1 MMQQTDDNMSMQEN
15 DTGKILRST
24 FEKTIWRQTGAQR
37 EEILAGP
44 RYGVDVSVVRL
55 ADGLLMATA
64 SDPASLIPGLGLA
77 ESAWLT
83 VHLTANDLAT
93 TGHRPMYAQFVL
105 NLPLSVT
112 DREFQEYWGFIH
124 RYCDQIGVAV
134 TGGHTGKVYGQE
146 STFAG
151 GVTMSLIADDVLLSS
166 RMLPGQSLLVTKGS
180 AIAACAILAKSF
192 PSTVSKRLGE
202 PAWKELCDSFWS
214 TSVLQEA
221 LVAYGTGKV
230 SAMHDVTE
238 GGIVGAIAEMCGAAA
253 CGAVIME
260 NNLPVSGATRRMA
273 SLFGFDPIRSLG
285 SGALLMACGK
295 GDEELLIGRLRDE
308 GIPAWHIGYTTDVAQ
323 GVRLS
328 NEITGCNELVT
339 GNKKDVYWNAY
350 TEALKKG
357 WK

>member
-1 MMQQTDDNMSMQEN
+1 MNMEQEN
-15 DTGKILRST
+15 NSGKILRST
-24 FEKTIWRQTGAQR
+24 FEKTIWKQTGAQR
-37 EEILAGP
+37 DEILAGP

-55 ADGLLMATA
+55 AGGLLMASA

-112 DREFQEYWGFIH
+112 DGEFHEYWGGIH
-124 RYCDQIGVAV
+124 RYCDQIGVAI

-151 GVTMSLIADDVLLSS
+151 GVTMSLIANDVLLSS
-166 RMLPGQSLLVTKGS
+166 GALPGQSLLVTKGS

-192 PSTVSKRLGE
+192 PLTVSEKLGA
-202 PAWKELCDSFWS
+202 PAWKALCDSFWS

-221 LVAYGTGKV
+221 LVAYKTGKV

-238 GGIVGAIAEMCGAAA
+238 GGILGAVGEMCGAAG
-253 CGAVIME
+253 CGAVIRE
-260 NNLPVSGATRRMA
+260 ENLPVSDVTREMA
-273 SLFGFDPIRSLG
+273 ALFGFDPIRSLG
-285 SGALLMACGK
+285 SGALLMTCDRK
-295 GDEELLIGRLRDE
+295 DEKLVIGRLSE
-308 GIPAWHIGYTTDVAQ
+308 KGIPAWNIGHTTDMSQ
-323 GVRLS
+323 GITLC
-328 NEITGCNELVT
+328 NEITGAREPVAANNRDSYWKAYFNAT
-339 GNKKDVYWNAY
+339 G
-350 TEALKKG
+350 EG

>member
-1 MMQQTDDNMSMQEN
+1 MNMEQEN
-15 DTGKILRST
+15 NSGKILRST
-24 FEKTIWRQTGAQR
+24 FEKTIWKQTGAQR

-55 ADGLLMATA
+55 AGGLLMASA

-105 NLPLSVT
+105 NLPLAVT
-112 DREFQEYWGFIH
+112 DRDFQEYWEFIH
-124 RYCDQIGVAV
+124 RYCDQIGVAI

-166 RMLPGQSLLVTKGS
+166 GMLPGQSLLVTKGS
-180 AIAACAILAKSF
+180 AIAACAILARSF
-192 PSTVSKRLGE
+192 PSTVTQRLGA
-202 PAWKELCDSFWS
+202 PAWQRLCDSFWS

-221 LVAYGTGKV
+221 LIAYETGKV

-238 GGIVGAIAEMCGAAA
+238 GGVVGAIAEMCGAAG
-253 CGAVIME
+253 CGAVIRE
-260 NNLPVSGATRRMA
+260 ENLPVNEAVREMA

-285 SGALLMACGK
+285 SGALLIACEKKDEKLVIDRLSEK
-295 GDEELLIGRLRDE
+295 GIT
-308 GIPAWHIGYTTDVAQ
+308 AWNIGYTTDISQ
-323 GVRLS
+323 GIMLR
-328 NEITGCNELVT
+328 NGITGAQEYGT
-339 GNKKDVYWNAY
+339 GNGRDSYWKAYANA
-350 TEALKKG
+350 AGKG